1 MSWSI
6 SKLGK
11 AGAVKNALVGS
22 FDAIKKQYP
31 SGAEHDQ
38 VVAAEVLIDT
48 FLSPLDPSLA
58 VRVEAHGS
66 LTSHQDGKV
75 IQGAFKVEAS
85 TIYGFV
91 E

>member
-11 AGAVKNALVGS
+11 AGAVATSLATS
-22 FDAIKKQYP
+22 FESVKKQYP

-38 VVAAEVLIDT
+38 VVAAENLIGTFLTPLQNSTVVKIDASGSVTLIDGN
-48 FLSPLDPSLA
+48 
-58 VRVEAHGS
+58 VHHGN
-66 LTSHQDGKV
+66 LKID
-75 IQGAFKVEAS
+75 AS
-85 TIYGFV
+85 TVYGFV